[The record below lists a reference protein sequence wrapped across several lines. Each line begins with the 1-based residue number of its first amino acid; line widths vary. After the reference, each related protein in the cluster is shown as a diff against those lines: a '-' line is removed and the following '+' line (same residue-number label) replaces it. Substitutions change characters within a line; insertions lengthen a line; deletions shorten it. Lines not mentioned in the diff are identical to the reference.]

1 MTVATNRITF
11 AQFAEECCLVEIAGL
26 SGAEDVELFAAFRDM
41 IGLYLEI
48 AVVEMAI
55 NAGM

>member
-1 MTVATNRITF
+1 MAVATNCVTF
-11 AQFAEECCLVEIAGL
+11 TQFAEECRLVEIAGL
-26 SGAEDVELFAAFRDM
+26 SGAKYVELFAAFRDM

-55 NAGM
+55 DARV